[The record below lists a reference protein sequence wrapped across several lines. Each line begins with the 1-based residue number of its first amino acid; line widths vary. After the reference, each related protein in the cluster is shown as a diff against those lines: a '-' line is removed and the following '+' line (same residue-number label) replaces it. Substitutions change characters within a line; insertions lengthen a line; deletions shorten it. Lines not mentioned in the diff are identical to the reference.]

1 MHLFGIACGLIGCHS
16 ALIDYWSFEKCSHT
30 PASSELFPSVLG
42 HPVAL
47 FTSSNSNSLPSI
59 MSQICSTAASSSRFQ
74 LIINDALKIYNKR
87 TKNDL
92 LLHPLATEL
101 QGCESPTNILAVLQ
115 QQIQG
120 IDRSRDGD
128 DRWTKWLDP
137 TINVLLTFSQ
147 TAGTVGLV
155 CPRMRLS
162 EICTLMFIWQ
172 AFSPATV
179 VFAGIGILL
188 SVRILINLAWVI
200 LTYTVLRQLRTF
212 VRAMKLFW
220 ISSSASRC
228 FFDGLRCTLN
238 WR

>member
-16 ALIDYWSFEKCSHT
+16 ALIDYWSFSQKCSHT
-30 PASSELFPSVLG
+30 YMRHLRLAPSERSPLPNYHLG

-47 FTSSNSNSLPSI
+47 LSTNNLEFSALTS
-59 MSQICSTAASSSRFQ
+59 MSQSCSTAASSFKTDPKFQ
-74 LIINDALKIYNKR
+74 LIINDALKIYRKR

-101 QGCESPTNILAVLQ
+101 QSCESPTDILAVLQ

-120 IDRSRDGD
+120 VDQSRSGD

-155 CPRMRLS
+155 CPRISAYLRS
-162 EICTLMFIWQ
+162 TN
-172 AFSPATV
+172 SP
-179 VFAGIGILL
+179 
-188 SVRILINLAWVI
+188 
-200 LTYTVLRQLRTF
+200 
-212 VRAMKLFW
+212 
-220 ISSSASRC
+220 SSGRHSHPR
-228 FFDGLRCTLN
+228 R
-238 WR
+238 